1 MATRS
6 STLFPNP
13 DSPQGSPLIPGSQPD
28 QDLPTSPDLPL
39 GQRLVKAGLLTQ
51 AQLAQALREQQQTHM
66 KLGEVCMQHGW
77 LTPADLYSFTSSQE
91 LSLGEILVA
100 LGYLELDQLRVALAQ
115 QRRFGRKLGEI
126 LVWKGWLQ
134 VEDLNEALQIQDQ
147 LQGMN
152 AENAWDALQAMLNPP
167 EVDPEAAVGEGAHP
181 EAIEIQ
187 PEVEADPIPREDTVP
202 LPQSLPPQ
210 ELDPALMPPPPVRLP
225 SSPGLDYQN
234 QIAALE
240 LQLHMREREWEAFV
254 ADMNQQIEE
263 YQQQYLHRI
272 HQLEARLRE
281 RDAELQQIR
290 RNRDTEVEQ
299 LRHRAERIEQEL
311 QLERSQAQQN
321 QEKLHQQTFQHGQK
335 VGQLQVQIETLQQQ
349 LNAALQADQSEAVA
363 LERQQLQAQIQQL
376 QTEQEQAQE
385 RIQELQEQLTTT
397 SLEPHPEQNA
407 TLKAALE
414 AAQARQAVT
423 QTRLSFLEEQ
433 HDITTQELEQS
444 RQLLHTYRQ
453 TIESLQHNLKIQQQQ
468 NQILQTSLDQQRHR
482 AETTR
487 LDRLRDTVSGNGLSA
502 TSASPQPLPVQ
513 SETDPGTLANTVTL
527 PIPDEP
533 PPEDPIPK
541 PVLTPWARNLFFHLQ
556 EAGLI
561 TDQDMEQVLTLWQ
574 QKGGRLT
581 QVLADHTGLQ
591 QTTVKFFS
599 DGGYTARLSGSCH
612 RIGDY
617 LQAAGLVSEEQIQT
631 VITARP
637 EGQLLGEAL
646 VDQGYLSAAA
656 ADYFVRH
663 FVSSSFSG
671 DNS

>member
-1 MATRS
+1 
-6 STLFPNP
+6 
-13 DSPQGSPLIPGSQPD
+13 
-28 QDLPTSPDLPL
+28 
-39 GQRLVKAGLLTQ
+39 
-51 AQLAQALREQQQTHM
+51 
-66 KLGEVCMQHGW
+66 MQHGW

-167 EVDPEAAVGEGAHP
+167 EEEPEAEAIALSTQEGAES
-181 EAIEIQ
+181 EA
-187 PEVEADPIPREDTVP
+187 EVEVAPDPQQDILPPPQP
-202 LPQSLPPQ
+202 LPSYEMNRGGIPPT
-210 ELDPALMPPPPVRLP
+210 PPMRP
-225 SSPGLDYQN
+225 STSPGLDYQN

-281 RDAELQQIR
+281 RDADIQQIR
-290 RNRDTEVEQ
+290 SNRDTEIEQ
-299 LRHRAERIEQEL
+299 LRNRAERIEQEL

-321 QEKLHQQTFQHGQK
+321 QAKLHQQTFEHGQK

-363 LERQQLQAQIQQL
+363 LERQQLQDQIQHL
-376 QTEQEQAQE
+376 QTEREQAQE
-385 RIQELQEQLTTT
+385 EIQELQEQLSTLSQETH
-397 SLEPHPEQNA
+397 SEQNV

-433 HDITTQELEQS
+433 HQVTTQELEQS

-482 AETTR
+482 AESTR
-487 LDRLRDTVSGNGLSA
+487 LDRLRDPSSGNGLPWTPISSLISPPQNEANTEATNA
-502 TSASPQPLPVQ
+502 TSA
-513 SETDPGTLANTVTL
+513 TLLNTVEV
-527 PIPDEP
+527 PQE
-533 PPEDPIPK
+533 EDSSSQA
-541 PVLTPWARNLFFHLQ
+541 VLTPWARNLFFHLQ

-561 TDQDMEQVLTLWQ
+561 TDQDMEEVLARWQ
-574 QKGGRLT
+574 QQGGRLT

-591 QTTVKFFS
+591 QSTVKFFS
-599 DGGYTARLSGSCH
+599 DGGYSARLSGNCH

-617 LQAAGLVSEEQIQT
+617 FQAAGLVSEEQIQT

-646 VDQGYLSAAA
+646 VEQGYLTAATA
-656 ADYFVRH
+656 EYFIRH

-671 DNS
+671 DNN

>member
-13 DSPQGSPLIPGSQPD
+13 DSPQGSPLIPGSQPE
-28 QDLPTSPDLPL
+28 QDLPSSPDLPL
-39 GQRLVKAGLLTQ
+39 GQRLVKSGLLTQ

-66 KLGEVCMQHGW
+66 KLGEVCLQHGW
-77 LTPADLYSFTSSQE
+77 LTPADLYSFTSSRE

-147 LQGMN
+147 LQGIN
-152 AENAWDALQAMLNPP
+152 AENAWDALQAMLNPS
-167 EVDPEAAVGEGAHP
+167 EEDAEAAAVEGADP
-181 EAIEIQ
+181 AAAEI
-187 PEVEADPIPREDTVP
+187 EVEVKADPPPRQETVP
-202 LPQSLPPQ
+202 RPQFLPPQ
-210 ELDPALMPPPPVRLP
+210 EVDPDLMPPPPMRLP
-225 SSPGLDYQN
+225 TSPGLDYQN

-311 QLERSQAQQN
+311 HLQRSQAQQN
-321 QEKLHQQTFQHGQK
+321 QEKLHQQTFEHGQR

-349 LNAALQADQSEAVA
+349 LNAALMADQSEAVA

-376 QTEQEQAQE
+376 QLEQEQAQE
-385 RIQELQEQLTTT
+385 RIQALQEQLTTT
-397 SLEPHPEQNA
+397 AQDTRHEQNT

-433 HDITTQELEQS
+433 HEITTQELEQS

-453 TIESLQHNLKIQQQQ
+453 TLESLQHNLKIQQQQ
-468 NQILQTSLDQQRHR
+468 NQILQTSLDQQRHW

-487 LDRLRDTVSGNGLSA
+487 MDRLRDPSSGNGLSA
-502 TSASPQPLPVQ
+502 VSTSPPTASVQSEVTPEPHTKVATLPKTDPPPEEDPSPQPVF
-513 SETDPGTLANTVTL
+513 
-527 PIPDEP
+527 
-533 PPEDPIPK
+533 
-541 PVLTPWARNLFFHLQ
+541 TPWARNLFFHLQ

-561 TDQDMEQVLTLWQ
+561 TDQDMEEVLARWQ
-574 QKGGRLT
+574 QEGGRLT
-581 QVLADHTGLQ
+581 QILADYTGLQ
-591 QTTVKFFS
+591 PSTVKFFS
-599 DGGYTARLSGSCH
+599 DGGYSARLSGNCH

-617 LQAAGLVSEEQIQT
+617 FQAAGLVSEEQIQT
-631 VITARP
+631 VIAVRP

-646 VDQGYLSAAA
+646 VEQGYLTAATA
-656 ADYFVRH
+656 EYFIRH

>member
-39 GQRLVKAGLLTQ
+39 GQRLVKSGLLTQ

-167 EVDPEAAVGEGAHP
+167 EVDPDAEVVVAPP
-181 EAIEIQ
+181 EATEIEA
-187 PEVEADPIPREDTVP
+187 EVNADPPSRQEIV
-202 LPQSLPPQ
+202 PQSPPPQ
-210 ELDPALMPPPPVRLP
+210 EMEPGVMPPPPMRLP
-225 SSPGLDYQN
+225 TSPGLDYQN

-299 LRHRAERIEQEL
+299 LRNRAERIEQEL

-321 QEKLHQQTFQHGQK
+321 QEKLHQQTFEHGQK

-363 LERQQLQAQIQQL
+363 LERHQLQTQIQQL
-376 QTEQEQAQE
+376 QREQAQAQE
-385 RIQELQEQLTTT
+385 RIQALQEQLATT
-397 SLEPHPEQNA
+397 SQDTHPEQNA

-433 HDITTQELEQS
+433 HNITTQELEQS

-468 NQILQTSLDQQRHR
+468 NQILQTSLDQQRHW
-482 AETTR
+482 AETIR
-487 LDRLRDTVSGNGLSA
+487 PDRLRDAASGNGMPA
-502 TSASPQPLPVQ
+502 ASASPPPVQ
-513 SETDPGTLANTVTL
+513 SEADTGAHAHTATL
-527 PIPDEP
+527 PLPEEQP
-533 PPEDPIPK
+533 QEDPIPQ

-561 TDQDMEQVLTLWQ
+561 SDQDMEQVLALWQ
-574 QKGGRLT
+574 QQGGRLT

-591 QTTVKFFS
+591 QSTVKFFS

-631 VITARP
+631 VIAARP
-637 EGQLLGEAL
+637 DGQLLGEAL
-646 VDQGYLSAAA
+646 VDQGYLSAATA
-656 ADYFVRH
+656 EYFVRH

-671 DNS
+671 E